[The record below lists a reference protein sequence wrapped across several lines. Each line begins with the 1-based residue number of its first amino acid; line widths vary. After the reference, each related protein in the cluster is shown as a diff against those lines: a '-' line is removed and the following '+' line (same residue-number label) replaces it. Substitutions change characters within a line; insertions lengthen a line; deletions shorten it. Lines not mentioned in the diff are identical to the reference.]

1 MIISM
6 KQDLMHQL
14 ESANAQMKENL
25 FYFFVDILMFQK
37 TNVMAIFL
45 LLPDK
50 KFAAIMTELLN
61 ATANPQ
67 PFLISVE

>member
-61 ATANPQ
+61 ATANSQ